1 MKILEVNSRAFRNN
15 QKNYFDLADRGKKV
29 VIRRGNKRA
38 YVLTPLNDDDLYF
51 TPKMLEK
58 IDMSIQQVKL
68 GQTTRVSN
76 KEELNLFLESL

>member
-29 VIRRGNKRA
+29 FIRRGNKRA